1 MDNGGQPA
9 RVTDDGGQRRAA
21 AARVVIEP
29 LLDPGER
36 LLWCER
42 PGRFYIPKMARE
54 HFRIELWVLAPIVLI
69 AVFVRHT
76 PVGSIVFDQ
85 GWPVFAGLVMMRI
98 LMAALVNIDMSYGL
112 SERRLYAVRARP
124 WRLKKQLSV
133 VNLEVTG
140 YMCNADA
147 SGDILIGKIDTSAL
161 IPAREQRQLTPF
173 FEAID
178 NVKEVYELML
188 AAQRIAQ
195 PGRAF
200 QQSTKDGLVVWVPV
214 QTDEALSRKS
224 RRSKR

>member
-1 MDNGGQPA
+1 
-9 RVTDDGGQRRAA
+9 
-21 AARVVIEP
+21 
-29 LLDPGER
+29 
-36 LLWCER
+36 
-42 PGRFYIPKMARE
+42 
-54 HFRIELWVLAPIVLI
+54 
-69 AVFVRHT
+69 
-76 PVGSIVFDQ
+76 
-85 GWPVFAGLVMMRI
+85 MMRI

-112 SERRLYAVRARP
+112 SERRLYAIRTRP
-124 WRLKKQLSV
+124 WRLKKQLAV

-140 YMCNADA
+140 YMCNADGG
-147 SGDILIGKIDTSAL
+147 GDILIGKIDTSAL